1 MTSRFHISFAEIN
14 QGSQTQ
20 LYVFVFDED
29 FKFLR
34 GLGTPIDLRPY
45 YDNGVSI
52 VHLCFVH
59 GKEEIL
65 FVDSR
70 AQARIFS
77 LVSLQPKYF
86 FFFLTSHVLL

>member
-1 MTSRFHISFAEIN
+1 MTSRFHISFTETN
-14 QGSQTQ
+14 HDPQTQ
-20 LYVFVFDED
+20 LYVFVFDD
-29 FKFLR
+29 DLKILR

-45 YDNGVSI
+45 YDNEVSI

-59 GKEEIL
+59 GREEIL

-70 AQARIFS
+70 AQAKIFS

-86 FFFLTSHVLL
+86 LSF